1 MSARGWRKVRSQ
13 GSRLCAD
20 CQRPLQRLSLI
31 SHACT
36 ALVYSSLVI
45 NRYIHTDIEKPRKYI
60 VPLSTPK
67 NEMSILIHMSRTGSF
82 IHIVFIFNFCGR
94 IADLQCCD
102 SFYWTMIPVYF
113 LVQTAPSLPVLC
125 SCKCFCIP
133 ALQNFYSGLE
143 FAFPDCVLLWGR
155 NLSHLLS
162 DLLPLLRSARFS
174 RSVVS
179 DSLRPHGLQPS
190 RPPCPSLTPGADS
203 AQVH

>member
-31 SHACT
+31 SHVCT

-67 NEMSILIHMSRTGSF
+67 NEISILIHVSRTGSF

-113 LVQTAPSLPVLC
+113 LVQTEPSLPVLC

-155 NLSHLLS
+155 NLISFVIPSVTFIALS
-162 DLLPLLRSARFS
+162 SVQSLSRVRLSATPWTAARQAS
-174 RSVVS
+174 LSIT
-179 DSLRPHGLQPS
+179 DSWS
-190 RPPCPSLTPGADS
+190 
-203 AQVH
+203 

>member
-31 SHACT
+31 SHVCT

-67 NEMSILIHMSRTGSF
+67 NEMSILIHVSRTGSF

-113 LVQTAPSLPVLC
+113 LVQTEPSLPVLC

-155 NLSHLLS
+155 NLISFVIPSVTFIALS
-162 DLLPLLRSARFS
+162 SVQSLSRVRLSATPWTAARQAS
-174 RSVVS
+174 LSIT
-179 DSLRPHGLQPS
+179 DSWS
-190 RPPCPSLTPGADS
+190 
-203 AQVH
+203 